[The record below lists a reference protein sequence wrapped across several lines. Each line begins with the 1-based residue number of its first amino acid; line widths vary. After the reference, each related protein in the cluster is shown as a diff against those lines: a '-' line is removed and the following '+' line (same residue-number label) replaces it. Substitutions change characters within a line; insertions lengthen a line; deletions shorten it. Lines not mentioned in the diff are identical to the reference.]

1 MPTLV
6 GVALA
11 GQTVQSTE
19 ALANEAF
26 LDDIDLGQKLS
37 SLTWNFNLLS
47 KKKDDSP
54 QILIDNEMV

>member
-11 GQTVQSTE
+11 GQTVESTKTSS
-19 ALANEAF
+19 NETF

-37 SLTWNFNLLS
+37 SLTWNFQLLS
-47 KKKDDSP
+47 KKEDQPD
-54 QILIDNEMV
+54 ILIDNEMV